1 MINTNNLILR
11 TDSYK
16 ASHAFQYPPK
26 TEYVY
31 SYIESRGGEYDRTV
45 FFGPQI
51 FYKDILTK
59 PITKEN
65 VEEAEDFFIPHGE
78 PFYKKGWL
86 DLINKHG
93 GYIPLNIRS
102 VPEGAVV
109 PNHNVLLTSRNTDKD
124 FWWLTSALE
133 TPILR
138 SVWYGSSVATISYRC
153 KQIIKAALEKS
164 SDDMSQLSFK
174 LHDFGARGVS
184 SGESA
189 AIGGAAHLVNFMGS
203 DTVEGILCARK
214 FYNEPMAG
222 FSIPA
227 AEHSTITSW
236 GKEGEV
242 DAYRNML
249 KQFAKQGAI
258 VAVVSDSYD
267 MMNAAYD
274 IWGGKLKKE
283 VIDSGATIVVRP
295 DSGDP
300 LTVPVDVI
308 HVLGERFGFT
318 VNSKGYKVLPSCV
331 RVIQGD
337 GITVDTLPIILN
349 NLLASGWA
357 ADNIAFGM
365 GGGLLQMVNRDTFK
379 FAMKCSAVM
388 VDGKWRDV
396 YKEPKTDSGKNS
408 KRGTLALIKDGGVYK
423 TVSRDGHAYN
433 DLMYQVFHEGDLQK
447 LYSFSEVRENSNK

>member
-1 MINTNNLILR
+1 M
-11 TDSYK
+11 
-16 ASHAFQYPPK
+16 
-26 TEYVY
+26 
-31 SYIESRGGEYDRTV
+31 
-45 FFGPQI
+45 
-51 FYKDILTK
+51 
-59 PITKEN
+59 
-65 VEEAEDFFIPHGE
+65 
-78 PFYKKGWL
+78 
-86 DLINKHG
+86 
-93 GYIPLNIRS
+93 
-102 VPEGAVV
+102 
-109 PNHNVLLTSRNTDKD
+109 TSRNTDKD

-258 VAVVSDSYD
+258 VAVVSYSYD